1 MADTFTK
8 EQRSEIMRKVK
19 SNRNKSTELKLIHFF
34 KTHKITG
41 WRRAF
46 KLFGKPDFVF
56 PKQRVAIFVDGCF
69 WHGHNCRNTKPK
81 DNKDYW
87 QQKIERNRKRDS
99 EVTQVLADKRWSVIR
114 LWECDLK
121 NETKLITRI
130 NLSSRLIGTSLR
142 NPLLAI
148 PPPLCG
154 SLKRRPNKK

>member
-19 SNRNKSTELKLIHFF
+19 SNRNKSTELKLIQFF
-34 KTHKITG
+34 KTHKIIG
-41 WRRAF
+41 WRRTF

-81 DNKDYW
+81 DNHEYW
-87 QQKIERNRKRDS
+87 QQKIERNKRRDK
-99 EVTQVLADKRWSVIR
+99 EVTQVLTDKNWSVIR

-121 NETKLITRI
+121 DETKL
-130 NLSSRLIGTSLR
+130 TSK
-142 NPLLAI
+142 
-148 PPPLCG
+148 
-154 SLKRRPNKK
+154 LKDKAVCA

>member
-19 SNRNKSTELKLIHFF
+19 SNRNKSTELKLIQFF

-41 WRRAF
+41 WRRTF

-69 WHGHNCRNTKPK
+69 WHGHDCRNTKPK

-87 QQKIERNRKRDS
+87 QQKIERNKRRDNA
-99 EVTQVLADKRWSVIR
+99 VTQVLTDKNWGVIR

-121 NETKLITRI
+121 DED
-130 NLSSRLIGTSLR
+130 RLINKLKEK
-142 NPLLAI
+142 AI
-148 PPPLCG
+148 FT
-154 SLKRRPNKK
+154 